1 MRKALILYI
10 SLLLVFNL
18 VLSTGCSNEGEIDV
32 DKYRNYICYDYHLS
46 CLDAKESKAY
56 LDVEKEDVS
65 YRIWYRQP
73 NSVNDE
79 NFVCA
84 SVRMNFPLASPDLV
98 VMQNPDKYV
107 DVWKDWTITK
117 VEIYYQDINDAK
129 PLWEENEPSR
139 TPAEIIGTI
148 TDTEVFAE
156 LVDFVTNDNYS
167 NKVEIPEN
175 YKRETYGD
183 GSLKLYIRV
192 HFEESETIV
201 WDSEIDCY
209 VSQQGKLRYIA
220 IDKGRIPDGIA
231 SPKAH
236 TVLINELS
244 KLTTS
249 ISWLV
254 DGFVLQLKK

>member
-1 MRKALILYI
+1 MKKSLNTVL
-10 SLLLVFNL
+10 SLLLVFTL
-18 VLSTGCSNEGEIDV
+18 VLTTGCRNEDEIDV
-32 DKYRNYICYDYHLS
+32 EKYRNYICYDYHLS

-107 DVWKDWTITK
+107 DVWKEWTITK
-117 VEIYYQDINDAK
+117 AEIYYQDINSVK
-129 PLWEENEPSR
+129 SLWEEDEPAR
-139 TPAEIIGTI
+139 TPTEIIGTI
-148 TDTEVFAE
+148 TDTEVFGE
-156 LVDFVTNDNYS
+156 LVDFVTKDDYS
-167 NKVEIPEN
+167 DKVELSEN
-175 YKRETYGD
+175 YERETYGD
-183 GSLKLYIRV
+183 GSVKLYIRV

-209 VSQQGKLRYIA
+209 VSQQGEFRYIA
-220 IDKGRIPDGIA
+220 IDKGRTPDGIA

-244 KLTTS
+244 ELTKS
-249 ISWLV
+249 ISELI